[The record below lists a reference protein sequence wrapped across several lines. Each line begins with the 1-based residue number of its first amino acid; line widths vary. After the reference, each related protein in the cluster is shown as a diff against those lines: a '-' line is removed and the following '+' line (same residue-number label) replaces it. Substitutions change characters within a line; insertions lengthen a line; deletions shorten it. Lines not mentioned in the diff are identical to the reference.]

1 MTGEW
6 HFIRLG
12 KTSVLPKTIGIRYP
26 VWSSYGPAVLKGI
39 TSFSERH
46 EPWRIVTE
54 NDSYGEMEAVKIDR
68 DWEGDGVVLF
78 RATEEELEV
87 FRRKGIAVVVTSS
100 EGPGGVFPR
109 VIPDNHEIG
118 RLAAE
123 HLISCGLPHYGF
135 IGRGETLYLEPE
147 HASGTRRYTRERLG
161 GFKRTLARVSKRPI
175 LKYLTGKPLWEA
187 GTWREVEDEVA
198 EFMMQLPLP
207 CGLFAA
213 DDALAAVAM
222 RVAAKCGIR
231 VPEDCAIIGYGNDS
245 AYCFSSVPSLSTIV
259 HPAEAIGLLA
269 AQRLAEQMSGKGVGA
284 RIDRIRPVVEDIVAR
299 GSSDTLGIADPE
311 IKKLVSFIRLNA
323 PNDTVRVSELTS
335 MTDLSLTTIKAR
347 FSEFLGHSPK
357 EEIQRVRLQ
366 HLKSLL
372 RESRLPL
379 PEIVD
384 RMRFSSGQDLS
395 RFFLR
400 ATGQSPTDYRAGGGA
415 PVAEGNAGETGWGV
429 VFDLDG
435 TLIDTEMIYY
445 EAYRRALE
453 AQGLHLA
460 PEEHEKEFTGACN
473 AEIERRLA
481 RILPDTFDQG
491 RFHQEWRGHFGMMLT
506 ESPPVP
512 LEGVIDSLEALTERG
527 IPVGVASSSDLS
539 HIELSLEKAGL
550 RGYFSRIAA
559 GDEVACGKPDP
570 EVYLLCC
577 ERMGIDPLRS
587 HAVEDSTRGVQAG
600 VAAGLHVFLLTGG
613 KPEVPPEKD
622 QVRLI
627 SSIADVSWS
636 DLGPRAEV

>member
-1 MTGEW
+1 M
-6 HFIRLG
+6 
-12 KTSVLPKTIGIRYP
+12 LPKTIGIRYP

-46 EPWRIVTE
+46 DPWRIVTE

-68 DWEGDGVVLF
+68 NWEGDGLVLF
-78 RATEEELEV
+78 RATEEELEA

-100 EGPGGVFPR
+100 EGPAGGFPR
-109 VIPDNHEIG
+109 VIPDNHQIG
-118 RLAAE
+118 KLAAE
-123 HLISCGLPHYGF
+123 HLVSCGLPHYGF
-135 IGRGETLYLEPE
+135 IGGGETLYLEPE
-147 HASGTRRYTRERLG
+147 HVSGNRRYTRERLSG
-161 GFKRTLARVSKRPI
+161 YKMALARVARQPMV
-175 LKYLTGKPLWEA
+175 KYLTGRPLWEA

-198 EFMMQLPLP
+198 EFMRQLPLP

-245 AYCFSSVPSLSTIV
+245 AYCFSSVPSLSTIA

-269 AQRLAEQMSGKGVGA
+269 AQRLAEQMAGDSAGA
-284 RIDRIRPVVEDIVAR
+284 RTDRLRPVVEDIVPR
-299 GSSDTLGIADPE
+299 GSSDTLGIPDPE

-323 PNDTVRVSELTS
+323 PHDTVRVSELTS

-357 EEIQRVRLQ
+357 DEIQRVRLR

-400 ATGQSPTDYRAGGGA
+400 ATGQSPTDYRAGHPGGHSHT
-415 PVAEGNAGETGWGV
+415 EAGGGWGV
-429 VFDLDG
+429 VFDMDG
-435 TLIDTEMIYY
+435 TLIDTEMVYY

-453 AQGLHLA
+453 AQGFQLA
-460 PEEHEKEFTGACN
+460 PEVHEKEFTGASN

-481 RILPDTFDQG
+481 AVLPDTFDQTH
-491 RFHQEWRGHFGMMLT
+491 FHQEWRRHFAIMLT

-512 LEGVIDSLEALTERG
+512 LAGVIDALESLSARG
-527 IPVGVASSSDLS
+527 IPVGVASSSDMA

-550 RGYFSRIAA
+550 RAFFSCIAS
-559 GDEVACGKPDP
+559 GDEVTCGKPDP

-587 HAVEDSTRGVQAG
+587 HAVEDSTRGVLAG

-622 QVRLI
+622 QVSLI
-627 SSIADVSWS
+627 SSIAEISWNE
-636 DLGPRAEV
+636 LGPRALV

>member
-1 MTGEW
+1 M
-6 HFIRLG
+6 
-12 KTSVLPKTIGIRYP
+12 LPKTIGIRYP
-26 VWSSYGPAVLKGI
+26 VWSSYGPAVLRGI
-39 TSFSERH
+39 TSFSELH
-46 EPWRIVTE
+46 DPWRIVTE
-54 NDSYGEMEAVKIDR
+54 NDSYGEMEAVRIDR
-68 DWEGDGVVLF
+68 DWEGDGLVLF
-78 RATEEELEV
+78 RATDEELEV
-87 FRRKGIAVVVTSS
+87 FRQKGIAVVVTSS
-100 EGPGGVFPR
+100 EGPAGGFPR
-109 VIPDNHEIG
+109 VIPDNAAIG

-123 HLISCGLPHYGF
+123 HLVSCGLPHYAF

-161 GFKRTLARVSKRPI
+161 GYKMAMAGVAKRPVVK
-175 LKYLTGKPLWEA
+175 LLTGRPLWEA
-187 GTWREVEDEVA
+187 GTWREVEEEVA
-198 EFMMQLPLP
+198 EFMKQLPLP

-213 DDALAAVAM
+213 DDALAAVVM

-231 VPEDCAIIGYGNDS
+231 VPEDCALIGYGNDS
-245 AYCFSSVPSLSTIV
+245 PYCFASVPSLSTIA
-259 HPAEAIGLLA
+259 HPSVEIGRLA
-269 AQRLAEQMSGKGVGA
+269 AQRLAEQFDGTGKHG
-284 RIDRIRPVVEDIVAR
+284 RIDRLTLTTDDILPR
-299 GSSDTLGIADPE
+299 GSSDTLGIPDPE

-323 PNDTVRVSELTS
+323 PNDTVRVSELTT

-366 HLKSLL
+366 HLKALL
-372 RESRLPL
+372 KESRLPL

-384 RMRFSSGQDLS
+384 RMCFSSGQDLS

-400 ATGQSPTDYRAGGGA
+400 ATGQSPTDYRAGSAAQPTKDG
-415 PVAEGNAGETGWGV
+415 AGEGWGV

-453 AQGLHLA
+453 AQGFHLA

-473 AEIERRLA
+473 AEIEKRVATL
-481 RILPDTFDQG
+481 LPETFDQA
-491 RFHQEWRGHFGMMLT
+491 RFHREWRRHFTMMLT

-512 LEGVIDSLEALTERG
+512 LEGVIDALETLTERG
-527 IPVGVASSSDLS
+527 VPVGLASSSDLA

-550 RGYFSRIAA
+550 RGYFSILAA
-559 GDEVACGKPDP
+559 GDEVERGKPDP

-587 HAVEDSTRGVQAG
+587 HSVEDSTRGVRAG

-613 KPEVPPEKD
+613 KPEVPQEKD
-622 QVRLI
+622 QVSLV
-627 SSIADVSWS
+627 SSIAEVPWAC
-636 DLGPRAEV
+636 LEPRMIG

>member
-1 MTGEW
+1 M
-6 HFIRLG
+6 
-12 KTSVLPKTIGIRYP
+12 LPKTIGIRYP
-26 VWSSYGPAVLKGI
+26 VWSSYGPAVLRGI
-39 TSFSERH
+39 TSFSELH

-54 NDSYGEMEAVKIDR
+54 NDSYGEMEAVRIDR
-68 DWEGDGVVLF
+68 DWEGDGLVLF
-78 RATEEELEV
+78 RSTDEELEV

-100 EGPGGVFPR
+100 EGPAGGFPR
-109 VIPDNHEIG
+109 VIPDNTTIG

-123 HLISCGLPHYGF
+123 HLISCGLPHHAF

-161 GFKRTLARVSKRPI
+161 GYKMAMAGVAKRPVVK
-175 LKYLTGKPLWEA
+175 LLTGRPLWEA

-198 EFMMQLPLP
+198 EFMKQLPLP

-213 DDALAAVAM
+213 DDALAAVVM
-222 RVAAKCGIR
+222 RVAAKHGIR
-231 VPEDCAIIGYGNDS
+231 VPDDCAVIGYGNDS
-245 AYCFSSVPSLSTIV
+245 PYCFASVPSLSTIA
-259 HPAEAIGLLA
+259 HPSVEIGRLA
-269 AQRLAEQMSGKGVGA
+269 AQRLAEQLDGVGK
-284 RIDRIRPVVEDIVAR
+284 RGSIDRITLTTEDILPR

-347 FSEFLGHSPK
+347 FGEFLGHSPK
-357 EEIQRVRLQ
+357 DEIQRVRLQ

-395 RFFLR
+395 RFFVR
-400 ATGQSPTDYRAGGGA
+400 ATGQSPTDYRAGG
-415 PVAEGNAGETGWGV
+415 PVPDAKEKGDGGWGV
-429 VFDLDG
+429 VFDMDG
-435 TLIDTEMIYY
+435 TLIDTEMVYY

-453 AQGLHLA
+453 AQGFQLA
-460 PEEHEKEFTGACN
+460 PEVHEKEFTGASN

-481 RILPDTFDQG
+481 AVLPETFDQG
-491 RFHQEWRGHFGMMLT
+491 RFHQEWRRHFARMLT

-512 LEGVIDSLEALTERG
+512 LEGVIDALEALAERG
-527 IPVGVASSSDLS
+527 IPVGVASSSDLA

-550 RGYFSRIAA
+550 RGYFSCLAA
-559 GDEVACGKPDP
+559 GDEVAGGKPDP

-577 ERMGIDPLRS
+577 GRMGIDPRRS
-587 HAVEDSTRGVQAG
+587 HAVEDSTRGVRAG

-613 KPEVPPEKD
+613 KPEVPPERD
-622 QVRLI
+622 QVMLI
-627 SSIADVSWS
+627 SSIAEVAWGE
-636 DLGPRAEV
+636 LEPRAEV